1 MYKEFISQDGQ
12 VILDEWG
19 KFRRWNNS
27 SVPPHIER
35 DGYFFQDTS
44 EDYQYE

>member
-1 MYKEFISQDGQ
+1 MYNEFISIDGQ

-19 KFRRWNNS
+19 KFRRWNTS
-27 SVPPHIER
+27 SVPPQIER
-35 DGYFFQDTS
+35 EGYFLQDTS